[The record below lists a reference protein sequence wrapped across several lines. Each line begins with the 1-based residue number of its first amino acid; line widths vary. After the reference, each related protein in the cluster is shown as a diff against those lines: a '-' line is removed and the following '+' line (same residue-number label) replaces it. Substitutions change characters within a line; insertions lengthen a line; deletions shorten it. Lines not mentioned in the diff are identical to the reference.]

1 MNVVLMGI
9 IAGILHVFSGPDHLA
24 SIAPASV
31 KARHPAWLYGLV
43 WGGGHA
49 LGIGCIAALYFLFN
63 EYALVERISSWSEK
77 LVGLGLIWVGV
88 LGIRTFLSHR
98 VRVSG
103 QDMDAERSDRTIFV
117 FGILHGSA
125 GAGHLLGL
133 IPILAMNHVMDVSFY
148 MFAYLLGTIVAM
160 VGFAQGMR
168 RLSDFFITRH
178 SLNLQQLIFTCSLT
192 ALVLGGVWLIT

>member
-1 MNVVLMGI
+1 MGNNASPVHHIKSVAMFFDKVEVL
-9 IAGILHVFSGPDHLA
+9 LHQ
-24 SIAPASV
+24 
-31 KARHPAWLYGLV
+31 
-43 WGGGHA
+43 
-49 LGIGCIAALYFLFN
+49 
-63 EYALVERISSWSEK
+63 
-77 LVGLGLIWVGV
+77 
-88 LGIRTFLSHR
+88 
-98 VRVSG
+98 